1 MTASLCGLCSLSRM
15 LWVSLLNTLQPEWA
29 FEMFNAVPSPLTP
42 PAVLGVFTAHL
53 QSWCPA
59 SPCLLWPLASLWPH
73 CSSCSGPLTV
83 SQANQW
89 VSEWGLLHLFS
100 PVPEALPTRCIMEVT
115 VACYFITGCLW
126 PSVYRSSLAAHSS
139 ISLYA
144 QPLLLPETIFSLFI
158 VHAPCLSP
166 IESDGVSTL

>member
-1 MTASLCGLCSLSRM
+1 MTASLCGLCSLSLM
-15 LWVSLLNTLQPEWA
+15 LWVSLLSTLQPEWA

-59 SPCLLWPLASLWPH
+59 SPCMLWPLATLWPH

-126 PSVYRSSLAAHSS
+126 PSVYNVSTCRSQLN
-139 ISLYA
+139 
-144 QPLLLPETIFSLFI
+144 FSLCTALI
-158 VHAPCLSP
+158 APWNCFFLVYCSC
-166 IESDGVSTL
+166 SMS